1 MRLVTILLNSTE
13 NSTTNTEMSIGQHCL
28 RENNQSLNDYFGGK
42 MSEINYLNL
51 SFKKLEKV
59 QQRKPKVSRKK
70 EIIEWKSMK

>member
-1 MRLVTILLNSTE
+1 MIILE
-13 NSTTNTEMSIGQHCL
+13 E
-28 RENNQSLNDYFGGK
+28 K